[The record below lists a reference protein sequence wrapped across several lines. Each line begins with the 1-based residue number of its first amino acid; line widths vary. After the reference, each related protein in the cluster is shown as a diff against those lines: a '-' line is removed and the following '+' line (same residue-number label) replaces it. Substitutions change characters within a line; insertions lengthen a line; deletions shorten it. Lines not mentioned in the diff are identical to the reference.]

1 METIS
6 AYFACLDKVWSVIW
20 YRWVDSI
27 VDELGSFTLIGF
39 SDVSLV
45 FMVFV
50 REYIYSPVYPD
61 SAIVYFVCGF
71 GGGLVLLLG
80 SVWIKLICC
89 WLYSFLLKSVSWP
102 SILFMV
108 LIFLAPLATSSYLVI
123 QGIPHLVFFLGV
135 VSFWALTIVGA
146 LACCLLMPLHR
157 YYLLATTTPA
167 VVLVEYYKARGD
179 RVG

>member
-1 METIS
+1 MRLEWRLGNIS
-6 AYFACLDKVWSVIW
+6 ACSTWIDELWSGFW
-20 YRWVDSI
+20 DWWVDSI

-135 VSFWALTIVGA
+135 VSFLALTRVGS
-146 LACCLLMPLHR
+146 LASSLLVSLHR
-157 YYLLATTTPA
+157 Y
-167 VVLVEYYKARGD
+167 
-179 RVG
+179 